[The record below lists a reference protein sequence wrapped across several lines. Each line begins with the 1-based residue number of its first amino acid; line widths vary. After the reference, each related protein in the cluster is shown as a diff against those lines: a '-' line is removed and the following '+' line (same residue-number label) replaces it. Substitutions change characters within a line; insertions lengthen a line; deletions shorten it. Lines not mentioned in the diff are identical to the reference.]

1 MNRDEYRRLDATA
14 LAGLIRDRQVSP
26 AEVLG
31 TARLVLEEG
40 HARCNFL
47 AELYPD
53 PDPAGEGP
61 FSGVPM
67 LYKDGG
73 AHQAGRA
80 QHAGS
85 TLLAGHVTPADTAVA
100 RRLRHAGLVAL
111 GRGRSSELTYHTS
124 TESTAFGPVRNP
136 WNVGHSA
143 GGSSGGCA
151 AAVACGAVPIAHA
164 TDGGGS
170 IRIPAAWCGLVG
182 LKPSR
187 GRVSWAPG
195 LDEALFGMAAEHV
208 LTRSLRDSA
217 ALLDVLAGAEPGDP
231 FTIAPPEDS
240 FAETLD
246 RPPPAR
252 LRIGLVVDPWLPGC
266 PVDPAL
272 TDAARRVAALL
283 AGEGHEVEET
293 AITLDAEGWLGA
305 IAATWCSQ
313 LSAWVAAAM
322 AITSRAPEDH
332 LEPATLACHQYG
344 AGLSAVDLNFALLTL
359 NGVRRSVAA
368 QTVRFDLLIT
378 PATATTAPVL
388 GEYSPAQPVES
399 ALAWTARMFRPA
411 PFAALFN
418 TTGQPALSLPVGLST
433 EGLPLGVQIVAR
445 QGEEALL
452 LRAARV
458 VEQALPFTSL
468 PPGFQ

>member
-1 MNRDEYRRLDATA
+1 MNRDEYRRCDATGLGA
-14 LAGLIRDRQVSP
+14 LIRQRAVSA
-26 AEVLG
+26 AEVLA
-31 TARLVLEEG
+31 TARALLEDSQ
-40 HARCNFL
+40 ARCNAL

-53 PDPAGEGP
+53 PDPAADGA
-61 FSGVPM
+61 FHGVPM

-100 RRLRHAGLVAL
+100 RRLRDAGLVAL

-136 WNVGHSA
+136 WDTGRSA

-231 FTIAPPEDS
+231 FAIAPPEGS
-240 FAETLD
+240 FADALD
-246 RPPPAR
+246 RPPPP
-252 LRIGLVVDPWLPGC
+252 LRIGLVVDPWLPDC

-272 TDAARRVAALL
+272 AEAARRVAALL
-283 AGEGHEVEET
+283 AGEGHIVEET
-293 AITLDAEGWLGA
+293 TIILDAEAWLGA

-313 LSAWVAAAM
+313 LSAWVAAAV
-322 AITSRAPEDH
+322 AATGRAPEDH
-332 LEPATLACHQYG
+332 LEPATLACHHYG

-359 NGVRRSVAA
+359 NAVRRGVAA
-368 QTVRFDLLIT
+368 QTSSFDLLIT
-378 PATATTAPVL
+378 SATATTAPML

-399 ALAWTARMFRPA
+399 ALGWTAKMFRPA

-418 TTGQPALSLPVGLST
+418 TTGQPALSLPVGLSA
-433 EGLPLGVQIVAR
+433 EGLPIGVQLVAR

-458 VEQALPFTSL
+458 VEQALPFAGL
-468 PPGFQ
+468 PPGAQ

>member
-14 LAGLIRDRQVSP
+14 LAGLIRERQVSH
-26 AEVLG
+26 AEVRD
-31 TARLVLEEG
+31 TARSVLEDG

-67 LYKDGG
+67 LYKDAG

-85 TLLAGHVTPADTAVA
+85 TLLAGHVTPADTAAA
-100 RRLRHAGLVAL
+100 RRFRHAGLVAL

-136 WNVGHSA
+136 WNLGHSA

-151 AAVACGAVPIAHA
+151 AAVAAGAVPVAHA

-182 LKPSR
+182 LKPGR
-187 GRVSWAPG
+187 GRVSWAPD
-195 LDEALFGMAAEHV
+195 LDEALFGMASEHV
-208 LTRSLRDSA
+208 LTRSVRDSA
-217 ALLDVLAGAEPGDP
+217 ALLDVLAGSEPGDP
-231 FTIAPPEDS
+231 FLVPPPDGG
-240 FAETLD
+240 FAEHLD
-246 RPPPAR
+246 TPPRR

-266 PVDPAL
+266 AVERALVDG
-272 TDAARRVAALL
+272 ARRVAALF
-283 AGEGHEVEET
+283 AGEGHAVEPLSI
-293 AITLDAEGWLGA
+293 AIDSEAWLGA

-313 LSAWVAAAM
+313 LSAWVAAA
-322 AITSRAPEDH
+322 AAATGRLPEDH
-332 LEPATLACHQYG
+332 LEPATLACHRHG
-344 AGLSAVDLNFALLTL
+344 TGLSAVDLNFALLTL
-359 NGVRRSVAA
+359 NAVRRAVAA
-368 QTVRFDLLIT
+368 QLADVDLLIT

-388 GEYSPAQPVES
+388 GPYSPAQPVGS
-399 ALAWTARMFRPA
+399 ALEWTQRMFRPA
-411 PFAALFN
+411 PFSGLFN
-418 TTGQPALSLPVGLST
+418 TTGQPAISLPAGLD
-433 EGLPLGVQIVAR
+433 EGGLPIGVQLVAR
-445 QGEEALL
+445 LGEEALL
-452 LRAARV
+452 LRAARM
-458 VEQALPFTSL
+458 VEQALPFACL
-468 PPGFQ
+468 PPGCQ